1 VNERDTDDRTGRR
14 PTTSRRSMPMWP
26 PPSRLFGP
34 GTRDLPPEGSGRR
47 AAWLARWERRSQPP
61 LLALAVIFAVAY
73 ATPILAPHC
82 PRPLHHAAT
91 ITEWVVWAAFGAD
104 YAVCL
109 ALAEHRWQFV
119 RGNPLALLTV
129 ALPYL
134 QPLRLLRVV
143 AALLVIGQR
152 VRIADQV
159 RLTTY
164 VVGSVFALLV
174 FGALGVLDAERN
186 VPGANIHTL
195 GDATWWAFTTMT
207 TVGYGDRSPTTGE
220 GRLIAAG
227 LMLSGIALLG
237 VVTANIA
244 AWFIERFQEEK
255 EEELH
260 QQEILAE
267 LLVEIHALR
276 DEVAE
281 LKAAAGARPPSV
293 PYSSRPAEVEDMSG

>member
-1 VNERDTDDRTGRR
+1 VEAREGTVDERDADERTGGS
-14 PTTSRRSMPMWP
+14 P
-26 PPSRLFGP
+26 GP
-34 GTRDLPPEGSGRR
+34 GSAR
-47 AAWLARWERRSQPP
+47 AEWLARWEKRSQVP
-61 LLALAVIFAVAY
+61 LLVLAVLFAVAY

-82 PRPLHHAAT
+82 PRPVHHVAT
-91 ITEWVVWAAFGAD
+91 WTEWVVWAAFGTD
-104 YAVCL
+104 YLVRL
-109 ALAEHRWQFV
+109 ALVEHRWRFV

-129 ALPYL
+129 VLPYL

-143 AALLVIGQR
+143 TALLLVGQR

-164 VVGSVFALLV
+164 VVGSVFALLI
-174 FGALGVLDAERN
+174 FGALGVLEAERDS
-186 VPGANIHTL
+186 PGANIHTL
-195 GDATWWAFTTMT
+195 GDALWWAFTTMT
-207 TVGYGDRSPTTGE
+207 TVGYGDHSPTTAE
-220 GRLIAAG
+220 GRLIAVG

-260 QQEILAE
+260 QQEILVE
-267 LLVEIHALR
+267 LLDEIHALR

-281 LKAAAGARPPSV
+281 LRAAAGAQPPSV
-293 PYSSRPAEVEDMSG
+293 PAVAGMADAGPDGTEP